1 MLPDMLLPSTIN
13 EVILSM
19 SDVESREKLYD
30 AGLQLKNF
38 DVLLHETSP
47 CRGKQSSSSIV
58 PAGYR
63 KFRKKSEEKKQDVE
77 NEKMKVVDVCLVN
90 EKDGEPLLPGVHRQR
105 ALDNGHFRKDRH
117 RSFRMEMYTK
127 RSRTM
132 TF

>member
-1 MLPDMLLPSTIN
+1 MLQDMLLPSTIN

-30 AGLQLKNF
+30 AGLKLKNF
-38 DVLLHETSP
+38 DVLLQASP
-47 CRGKQSSSSIV
+47 CQGKQ
-58 PAGYR
+58 GYW
-63 KFRKKSEEKKQDVE
+63 KFQRMSEEKNQDVE
-77 NEKMKVVDVCLVN
+77 NEKNKVAKSEGCLMKEN
-90 EKDGEPLLPGVHRQR
+90 EEPLLGVHRQR

-127 RSRTM
+127 RRRTM